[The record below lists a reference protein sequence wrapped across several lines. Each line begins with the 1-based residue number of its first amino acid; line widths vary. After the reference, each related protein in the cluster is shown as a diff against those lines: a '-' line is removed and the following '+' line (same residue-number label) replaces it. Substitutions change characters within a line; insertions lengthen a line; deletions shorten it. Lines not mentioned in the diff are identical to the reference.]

1 MPLRND
7 IESRYLQAMKAKDAA
22 AVSTLRML
30 RTAIKNAE
38 IEKRVE
44 ALTDDQAIEVIG
56 REAKKLKDALADY
69 KAGNRDDLASQA
81 EAEIAI
87 VSTFL
92 PAQMSDD
99 EVREIVK
106 AKAAALGLSG
116 EAAFGR
122 LMGEAMKELKG
133 KADGAVVGAAVKEA
147 LKA

>member
-38 IEKRVE
+38 IEKRVD
-44 ALTDDQAIEVIG
+44 ALTDEQAIEVIG

-69 KAGNRDDLASQA
+69 KAGGREDLASQA

-87 VSTFL
+87 VSGFL
-92 PAQMSDD
+92 PAQMSED

-106 AKAAALGLSG
+106 AKASALGLSG

-122 LMGEAMKELKG
+122 LMGEVMKELKG
-133 KADGAVVGAAVKEA
+133 KADGAVVNAAVKQA
-147 LKA
+147 LQG

>member
-7 IESRYLQAMKAKDAA
+7 IEARYLQAMKAKDAP

-38 IEKRVE
+38 IDKRVE
-44 ALTDDQAIEVIG
+44 ALDDDAALEVIG

-69 KAGNRDDLASQA
+69 RAGNRPDLIAQA
-81 EAEIAI
+81 EAEIALL
-87 VSTFL
+87 SQFL
-92 PAQMSDD
+92 PAQMSEND
-99 EVREIVK
+99 VREVVK
-106 AKAAALGLSG
+106 TKAAALGLSG

-133 KADGAVVGAAVKEA
+133 KADGGLVGAIVKQV
-147 LKA
+147 LQG